1 MVDLVLAIS
10 RLELGVWVGV
20 TFCRIAVW
28 DRFGDA
34 KAFILDITNLRGR
47 LGKN

>member
-1 MVDLVLAIS
+1 MVDLVLALS
-10 RLELGVWVGV
+10 KLELGVWVGV
-20 TFCRIAVW
+20 TFCRIALW

-34 KAFILDITNLRGR
+34 RAFIFDITTLRGR